1 MAPSSPDLL
10 NPSPTAPIVI
20 NLMSQEYTVVEGDSV
35 LEIGVSRTGFIDRN
49 IPVNVVLLDAE
60 GTSPSN
66 DTIVGVDGSV
76 GKQCIG
82 SFPLGVLLLTLQSFG
97 LMELLTCFPSCNLHW
112 HRMAGSTVPCV
123 HVRNH
128 CTSLHGSN
136 V

>member
-1 MAPSSPDLL
+1 M
-10 NPSPTAPIVI
+10 
-20 NLMSQEYTVVEGDSV
+20 EGDSV

-60 GTSPSN
+60 GTPPSN

-97 LMELLTCFPSCNLHW
+97 PMDLLTCFPSCNLRG
-112 HRMAGSTVPCV
+112 HRMAGSTVPCA

-128 CTSLHGSN
+128 CISLHGSN
-136 V
+136 I